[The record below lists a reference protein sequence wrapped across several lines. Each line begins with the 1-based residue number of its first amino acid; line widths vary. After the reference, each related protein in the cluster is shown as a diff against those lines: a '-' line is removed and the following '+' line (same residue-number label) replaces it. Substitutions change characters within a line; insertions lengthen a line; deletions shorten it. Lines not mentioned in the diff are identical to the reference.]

1 MGAFE
6 CIERLYEARRSLTLF
21 TLVVNLCFG
30 MAFSIT
36 TFNVV
41 GRCVTE
47 PCVAETAGLL
57 RINSGTSFG
66 LLLTGFLFILQP
78 VYGLWFF
85 RVKCSDVVGGAFVG
99 ATVMLSLQA
108 MMTSSQW
115 SYVAKGVATMDP
127 IVASSGVV
135 VKGNETF
142 FSAFE
147 AIAALAGLMCA
158 LLILNAI
165 ELSFCLE
172 YFCDNDA
179 AKLRAQRFAERI
191 RRGYQYQGVHQSSDA
206 TVDDD
211 DLDDDTQAAPHAR
224 ASAAATIESAKRA
237 AEVGVTIEHAR
248 VCACSAA
255 SRPCVVYGC
264 AKAKRA
270 LAALAGAAA
279 PPDQAASSRASR
291 AATTASPDGDDV
303 AARPKAP
310 RISVAAPPA
319 RLSPTPHA
327 SDAAAAPESP
337 TTPVSPPPSEPAT
350 TKLDAKPRPAAARP
364 ALAAAPAALAAAP
377 SPLSPRSAD
386 AVRAI
391 PRSPSFSAAA
401 SSLLGLSASCTK
413 QKPSLSP
420 SKALPSPLA
429 TISSLKAC

>member
-211 DLDDDTQAAPHAR
+211 DADDDIR
-224 ASAAATIESAKRA
+224 R
-237 AEVGVTIEHAR
+237 R
-248 VCACSAA
+248 
-255 SRPCVVYGC
+255 R
-264 AKAKRA
+264 AKRA

-279 PPDQAASSRASR
+279 PPDQAASSAGESG
-291 AATTASPDGDDV
+291 SDDGFSDGDDV
-303 AARPKAP
+303 AAVRAVLAHREACAWADPARGRGITRSTRPCLVCCLASRARAVPAP
-310 RISVAAPPA
+310 RTPA
-319 RLSPTPHA
+319 CSA
-327 SDAAAAPESP
+327 STSRAAAGAARAASP
-337 TTPVSPPPSEPAT
+337 C
-350 TKLDAKPRPAAARP
+350 RRAAAG
-364 ALAAAPAALAAAP
+364 
-377 SPLSPRSAD
+377 
-386 AVRAI
+386 
-391 PRSPSFSAAA
+391 A
-401 SSLLGLSASCTK
+401 SS
-413 QKPSLSP
+413 
-420 SKALPSPLA
+420 
-429 TISSLKAC
+429 

>member
-1 MGAFE
+1 
-6 CIERLYEARRSLTLF
+6 
-21 TLVVNLCFG
+21 
-30 MAFSIT
+30 
-36 TFNVV
+36 
-41 GRCVTE
+41 
-47 PCVAETAGLL
+47 
-57 RINSGTSFG
+57 
-66 LLLTGFLFILQP
+66 
-78 VYGLWFF
+78 
-85 RVKCSDVVGGAFVG
+85 
-99 ATVMLSLQA
+99 
-108 MMTSSQW
+108 MTSQ
-115 SYVAKGVATMDP
+115 
-127 IVASSGVV
+127 
-135 VKGNETF
+135 
-142 FSAFE
+142 
-147 AIAALAGLMCA
+147 
-158 LLILNAI
+158 
-165 ELSFCLE
+165 
-172 YFCDNDA
+172 
-179 AKLRAQRFAERI
+179 
-191 RRGYQYQGVHQSSDA
+191 
-206 TVDDD
+206 
-211 DLDDDTQAAPHAR
+211 AR
-224 ASAAATIESAKRA
+224 ASAAATIESAKRV
-237 AEVGVTIEHAR
+237 AESVWTIEHAR

-279 PPDQAASSRASR
+279 PPDQAASSAGESG
-291 AATTASPDGDDV
+291 SDDGFSDGDDV
-303 AARPKAP
+303 AAVRAVLAHREACAWADPARGRGITRSTRPCLVCCLASRARAVPDAAHPGLLRLDFSSRCGSGAGCFAVPPGGGRRLLMTRSDTTEELALLLSDMSGRKRARANSEDSGLTAASKPVVSDAEDDVLLSLAARVPDDGAAPPGGKRARTASVDDEAATGSPVASSKRPKAP

-337 TTPVSPPPSEPAT
+337 TTPVSPPPSEAGDDE
-350 TKLDAKPRPAAARP
+350 LDAKPRPAAARP

>member
-1 MGAFE
+1 MVAASLLPWLVVALYAAPARGAPDEVAALRRQLAETRRDLRHAETRLLLGNASCGGFSETAASDDDEVRFTDIFGSANHMDRRVLTLTFLALTGAIILIEHCLSNLDDHLTHTESPYRGMVEKVYRELMIIALVSLVLLPITMQKSVSNETLHIIEFADLVMVSFSFFLVVHACGLVVLASRRKRLALTVPHSHRRHPTTSDVAARAITQTMGAFE

-211 DLDDDTQAAPHAR
+211 DLDDD
-224 ASAAATIESAKRA
+224 I
-237 AEVGVTIEHAR
+237 
-248 VCACSAA
+248 
-255 SRPCVVYGC
+255 
-264 AKAKRA
+264 
-270 LAALAGAAA
+270 
-279 PPDQAASSRASR
+279 
-291 AATTASPDGDDV
+291 
-303 AARPKAP
+303 
-310 RISVAAPPA
+310 
-319 RLSPTPHA
+319 
-327 SDAAAAPESP
+327 
-337 TTPVSPPPSEPAT
+337 
-350 TKLDAKPRPAAARP
+350 
-364 ALAAAPAALAAAP
+364 
-377 SPLSPRSAD
+377 
-386 AVRAI
+386 
-391 PRSPSFSAAA
+391 
-401 SSLLGLSASCTK
+401 
-413 QKPSLSP
+413 
-420 SKALPSPLA
+420 
-429 TISSLKAC
+429 

>member
-191 RRGYQYQGVHQSSDA
+191 RRGYQYQGVHQSADA

-211 DLDDDTQAAPHAR
+211 DLDDD
-224 ASAAATIESAKRA
+224 I
-237 AEVGVTIEHAR
+237 
-248 VCACSAA
+248 
-255 SRPCVVYGC
+255 
-264 AKAKRA
+264 
-270 LAALAGAAA
+270 
-279 PPDQAASSRASR
+279 
-291 AATTASPDGDDV
+291 
-303 AARPKAP
+303 
-310 RISVAAPPA
+310 
-319 RLSPTPHA
+319 
-327 SDAAAAPESP
+327 
-337 TTPVSPPPSEPAT
+337 
-350 TKLDAKPRPAAARP
+350 
-364 ALAAAPAALAAAP
+364 
-377 SPLSPRSAD
+377 
-386 AVRAI
+386 
-391 PRSPSFSAAA
+391 
-401 SSLLGLSASCTK
+401 
-413 QKPSLSP
+413 
-420 SKALPSPLA
+420 
-429 TISSLKAC
+429 

>member
-1 MGAFE
+1 MARGLLHGPQDHRDLIVRPTFLSCQADVRDYASLARITRTTMGAFE

-211 DLDDDTQAAPHAR
+211 DLDDD
-224 ASAAATIESAKRA
+224 I
-237 AEVGVTIEHAR
+237 
-248 VCACSAA
+248 
-255 SRPCVVYGC
+255 
-264 AKAKRA
+264 
-270 LAALAGAAA
+270 
-279 PPDQAASSRASR
+279 
-291 AATTASPDGDDV
+291 
-303 AARPKAP
+303 
-310 RISVAAPPA
+310 
-319 RLSPTPHA
+319 
-327 SDAAAAPESP
+327 
-337 TTPVSPPPSEPAT
+337 
-350 TKLDAKPRPAAARP
+350 
-364 ALAAAPAALAAAP
+364 
-377 SPLSPRSAD
+377 
-386 AVRAI
+386 
-391 PRSPSFSAAA
+391 
-401 SSLLGLSASCTK
+401 
-413 QKPSLSP
+413 
-420 SKALPSPLA
+420 
-429 TISSLKAC
+429 